1 MPCPNSA
8 RKRSKTMAFRL
19 TPEEHA
25 VLCERIALSGLER
38 QEYIYRKLMDMEVV
52 VKPSVRVHKAL
63 KESMAG
69 IYQQLLRIRI
79 GGSLSDQME
88 SVIRMLAEEFSELKP
103 AVEEA
108 QIDKEN
114 ESMWNMERGN

>member
-25 VLCERIALSGLER
+25 ILCERIALSGLDR

-69 IYQQLLRIRI
+69 IYQQLLRIRAE
-79 GGSLSDQME
+79 GVLSEQME
-88 SVIRMLAEEFSELKP
+88 IVIKMLADEYH
-103 AVEEA
+103 
-108 QIDKEN
+108 D
-114 ESMWNMERGN
+114 

>member
-25 VLCERIALSGLER
+25 ILCERIALSGLDC

-52 VKPSVRVHKAL
+52 VKPSVRVHKSP

-69 IYQQLLRIRI
+69 IPTIC
-79 GGSLSDQME
+79 SE
-88 SVIRMLAEEFSELKP
+88 S
-103 AVEEA
+103 A
-108 QIDKEN
+108 QEVP
-114 ESMWNMERGN
+114 

>member
-1 MPCPNSA
+1 
-8 RKRSKTMAFRL
+8 MAFRL

-63 KESMAG
+63 KESIAG

>member
-25 VLCERIALSGLER
+25 ILCERIALSGLDR

-52 VKPSVRVHKAL
+52 VQPSVRVHKAL
-63 KESMAG
+63 KDSMAQ
-69 IYQQLLRIRI
+69 IYQQLLRIRA
-79 GGSLSDQME
+79 GGSLSSDME
-88 SVIRMLAEEFSELKP
+88 AVIRMLAKEFRDLEP
-103 AVEEA
+103 AEEEA
-108 QIDKEN
+108 QVDQEN
-114 ESMWNMERGN
+114 QSMWNL

>member
-25 VLCERIALSGLER
+25 ILCERIALSGLDR

-69 IYQQLLRIRI
+69 IYQQLLRIRAR
-79 GGSLSDQME
+79 GALSEEME
-88 SVIRMLAEEFSELKP
+88 ATIRMLAEEFHDLKP
-103 AVEEA
+103 TVEET
-108 QIDKEN
+108 QIDQEN
-114 ESMWNMERGN
+114 ESMWNLTRS